1 MIANLAAI
9 LQSLGSPRI
18 LVVGDLILDRYTWG
32 DVERVSPEAP
42 VLVLDADSQEGR
54 LGGAA
59 SVAALLR
66 GLDVPVTLAGV
77 LGDDPAARVVRDLL
91 DEMHVDH
98 GLTLAEP
105 GRPTTTKERFVGRA
119 ASRHPHQ
126 ILRVDHETREPL
138 SPEWS
143 EHLARSILDRLPDH
157 RALLISDYHK
167 GVCTPPLLA
176 TVIAAARFRGLPV
189 LVDPARIP
197 DYSRYRAATLL
208 VPNRAETALASG
220 RPIRRPDDALDAGR
234 RLCQTCGVETAV
246 VKLDSD
252 GMVVTCANGFGQHVP
267 TRSRPVHDVTG
278 AGDMVLAVL
287 GLCQAAGVSLV
298 EAVRL
303 ANVAAGLEVERF
315 GVAPV
320 RRQEILAEP
329 GIAESVRGGLSQ
341 FSSDENGTVPLHSAV
356 PLRSAHLPKQ
366 VTLDDLT
373 KLADAYRRAG
383 RKIVVTNGCFD
394 LLHVGHAAYLE
405 QASQMGD
412 VLVVAVNSDRSVRAI
427 KGPQR
432 PILGENDRAAMLA
445 ALECVDHVLIFDDET
460 PHGLLRRLRPDV
472 LVKGGT
478 YGPEQVIGREVVESY
493 GGRVAVTGSIPSTST
508 TAIVDSILARW
519 AT

>member
-1 MIANLAAI
+1 MIAYLATI
-9 LQSLGSPRI
+9 LQSVGSPHI

-42 VLVLDADSQEGR
+42 VLVLDADSQEVR

-77 LGDDPAARVVRDLL
+77 LGDDPAAGVVRDLL
-91 DEMHVDH
+91 DEVHVDH
-98 GLTLAEP
+98 GLTLSNA

-119 ASRHPHQ
+119 ASRHPHH

-143 EHLARSILDRLPDH
+143 ERLVRSILDRLAEH
-157 RALLISDYHK
+157 QALLISDYHK
-167 GVCTPPLLA
+167 GVCTPQLLA
-176 TVIAAARFRGLPV
+176 TVIAAARSRGLPV

-197 DYSRYRAATLL
+197 DYSRYRGATLL
-208 VPNRAETALASG
+208 APNRTEAALASG

-234 RLCQTCGVETAV
+234 RLCQTCGVEAAV

-252 GMVVTCANGFGQHVP
+252 GMVVTYANGSGQHVP

-278 AGDMVLAVL
+278 AGDMVLGVL
-287 GLCQAAGVSLV
+287 GLCQAAGVPLV
-298 EAVRL
+298 ESVRL

-320 RRQEILAEP
+320 RRDEILAEL

-341 FSSDENGTVPLHSAV
+341 FSSDENGTVPL
-356 PLRSAHLPKQ
+356 RSAHLPKR
-366 VTLDDLT
+366 VTLDDLV
-373 KLADAYRRAG
+373 KLAQAYRRTG
-383 RKIVVTNGCFD
+383 ETMVFTNGCFD
-394 LLHVGHAAYLE
+394 LLHVGHVAYLE
-405 QASQMGD
+405 QASKLGD

-427 KGPQR
+427 KGPHR
-432 PILGENDRAAMLA
+432 PILSQDDRAAMLA

-460 PHGLLRRLRPDV
+460 PRELLRCLHPDV

-478 YGPEQVIGREVVESY
+478 YRREDVIGREVVESY
-493 GGRVAVTGSIPSTST
+493 GGRVAVTGSTPSVST
-508 TAIVDSILARW
+508 TAIVDAILARQ
-519 AT
+519 AY